1 MRDAMNYVLSL
12 RVCTV
17 IIGCDSSAQLEENA
31 RIARAFTPLSQAQMA
46 AITNQAAPIANQA
59 NFFHSETRP
68 RNIDLSSDNG

>member
-46 AITNQAAPIANQA
+46 AITNQDAPIANKA
-59 NFFHSETRP
+59 NFFHSETSP
-68 RNIDLSSDNG
+68 REIPPTYDE